1 MTKYGRSPWIE
12 LGPKSRVPSYPQ
24 QRGSLETSVV
34 VVGGGLTGCATG
46 YAFAAAGVNTVL
58 VEASRIGGGGTGLG
72 TGWIAGDP
80 GVSFVEFDRTLGRAA
95 ARHAFRSWRR
105 AALDFS
111 ALLRRLG
118 ISSDLRVGSTATVAM
133 NPEQAVRLSREQ
145 KMRRDAGLDAPLLN
159 GRAVRAQLAMD
170 GVAAIRDGASGVVN
184 PYRACLGLAAAAA
197 ARGASIFE
205 KSEVRKIR
213 FTRRIVDVITAGGSI
228 RANRVIIATGVPTP
242 ALFKSLRRHFW
253 FRTSYMA
260 MTDRIPAVI
269 RKQLGRRDGIVR
281 DLASP
286 PHVVRWVGD
295 DRLLVGG
302 ADLETPPD
310 RQRDRIIPQRTGQL
324 MYELST
330 LYPDIS
336 GILPQYGWDAPYA
349 RTSDGL
355 PYIGPH
361 RNFPHHLFAFGDSS
375 HSVTGAYLASRALL
389 RHHLDELE
397 PVDRLFSFTRHGD

>member
-12 LGPKSRVPSYPQ
+12 LAPKSRVPSYPK

-34 VVGGGLTGCATG
+34 VVGGGLTGCATA
-46 YAFAAAGVNTVL
+46 YAFAAAGVHAVL
-58 VEASRIGGGGTGLG
+58 VEASRIGGGSTGAA

-80 GVSFVEFDRTLGRAA
+80 GVSFIEVDKALGRAA
-95 ARHAFRSWRR
+95 ARHAFLAWRR
-105 AALDFS
+105 AALDFG
-111 ALLRRLG
+111 ALMRRLG
-118 ISSDLRVGSTATVAM
+118 IRGDLRAGSTATVALT
-133 NPEQAVRLSREQ
+133 PDQAVRLRREQ
-145 KMRRDAGLDAPLLN
+145 KVRRDAGLEAPLLN
-159 GRAVRAQLAMD
+159 ARAVRAEFALD
-170 GVAAIRDGASGVVN
+170 GLGAIRENASGVVD

-205 KSEVRKIR
+205 KSEVRRIR

-228 RANRVIIATGVPTP
+228 RANRVVVATGFPT
-242 ALFKSLRRHFW
+242 ALFSSLRRHFW

-260 MTDRIPAVI
+260 LTDRVPAVI
-269 RKQLGRRDGIVR
+269 RKRLGHCDAIVR
-281 DLASP
+281 DLATP

-336 GILPQYGWDAPYA
+336 GILPQYGWEAAYA
-349 RTSDGL
+349 RTADGL
-355 PYIGPH
+355 PYLGPH

-375 HSVTGAYLASRALL
+375 HSVTGAYLASRVLL

-397 PVDRLFSFTRHGD
+397 PVDRCFSFTRHGD